1 MAISFAQISLSSRL
15 PGFEVEFDN
24 SHAVKGLALDATRVV
39 MFAQKLPSGTA
50 PTNVPTRLLAADHGV
65 KLGGRG
71 SMLAAMARAFR
82 RASDMLDVWVVALE
96 DNPAGTKAAAGIAVA
111 GPATSAST
119 RTVWIG
125 GNRVQ
130 WSVTI
135 GATAAQVAEGLAAA
149 INANLD
155 LAFTAAV
162 DGASIA
168 KVNLTARHKGAA
180 FNGLDI
186 RLGYY
191 QGDIPDDGLTFTITP
206 FSGGAGNP
214 DLVAGMTALGDAQ
227 YHHVANPYTDGANLA
242 AVVEEFTN
250 RWSAGQQIEGQVW
263 TAHAGDHA
271 ALTTLGNSLNA
282 FPLSIM
288 PTYGSPTPAYEVA
301 AIYCAVA
308 ASSIDI
314 DPARPLQTL
323 TLKGMMAPTE
333 KDRFDKL
340 ERNLLLWDGISTFVV
355 TSSGLCQ
362 IERAITTYQVNDW
375 GLNDPS
381 YLDVETPA
389 TLSVLRRTW
398 RARQAQ
404 KFPRHKLADDGT
416 NFGVGQA
423 IVTPSILKA
432 ENIALAREW
441 EQRGWVENVDAFKA
455 ALVVERNADDRCRA
469 DHLLQP
475 DLVNQ
480 YRKGAALIQ
489 FIV

>member
-1 MAISFAQISLSSRL
+1 MTISFSQISLSSRL

-24 SHAVKGLALDATRVV
+24 SHAVKGLVLDATRVV
-39 MFAQKLPSGTA
+39 MFAQKLATGTA
-50 PTNVPTRLLAADHGV
+50 PANTATRVLSADHGTT
-65 KLGGRG
+65 LGGRG

-82 RASDMLDVWVVALE
+82 AAAPGMDLWVVALD
-96 DNPAGTKAAAGIAVA
+96 DNPAGVKATASVTIT
-111 GPATSAST
+111 GPATTAST
-119 RTVWIG
+119 RALWIG
-125 GNRVQ
+125 GTRVQ
-130 WSVTI
+130 WAVAL
-135 GATAAQVAEGLAAA
+135 GATAAQVATNLAAA

-162 DGASIA
+162 DGGTPS
-168 KVNLTARHKGAA
+168 KVTLTARHKGEA
-180 FNGLDI
+180 FNGVDV

-191 QGDIPDDGLTFTITP
+191 QGDTPDDGLTIAVTGFT
-206 FSGGAGNP
+206 GGAGNP
-214 DLVAGMTALGDAQ
+214 DLVAGMTALGDVQ
-227 YHHVANPYTDGANLA
+227 YHHAVMPYTDGANLA
-242 AVVEEFTN
+242 AVVSEFTD

-263 TAHAGDHA
+263 CAHAGDHA
-271 ALTTLGNSLNA
+271 ALTTLGNSLNG
-282 FPLSIM
+282 FCLSIM
-288 PTYGSPTPAYEVA
+288 PCYGSPTPAYVWA
-301 AIYCAVA
+301 AVYGAVA
-308 ASSIDI
+308 ASAIDI

-323 TLKGMMAPTE
+323 HLKGVLAPAE

-340 ERNLLLWDGISTFVV
+340 ERNLLLWDGIATFVV
-355 TSSGLCQ
+355 DQAGRCL
-362 IERAITTYQVNDW
+362 IERAVTTYQVNDW
-375 GLNDPS
+375 GLPDPS

-416 NFGVGQA
+416 NFGAGQA

-432 ENIALAREW
+432 ENIALARDW
-441 EQRGWVENVDAFKA
+441 EERGWVENVDAYKA
-455 ALVVERNADDRCRA
+455 ALVVERNKDDQCRA

>member
-24 SHAVKGLALDATRVV
+24 SNAVKGLALDTTRVV
-39 MFAQKLPSGTA
+39 MFAQKLPTGTA
-50 PTNVPTRLLAADHGV
+50 PANTPTRALAADHGV
-65 KLGGRG
+65 ELGGRG
-71 SMLAAMARAFR
+71 SMLAAMVRAFR
-82 RASDMLDVWVVALE
+82 KASDMLDLWVVALD
-96 DNPAGTKAAAGIAVA
+96 DNAAGTKATASITIT
-111 GPATSAST
+111 GPAASAST
-119 RTVWIG
+119 RSLWIG
-125 GNRVQ
+125 GQRIQ
-130 WSVTI
+130 WAVAI
-135 GATAAQVAEGLAAA
+135 GSSATQIAADLVAA

-155 LAFTAAV
+155 LVVTATI
-162 DGASIA
+162 DGTVASQ
-168 KVNLTARHKGAA
+168 VNLTARHKGEA
-180 FNGLDI
+180 FNGLDL
-186 RLGYY
+186 RMGYY
-191 QGDIPDDGLTFTITP
+191 QGDIPADGLTFTIVA
-206 FSGGAGNP
+206 FAGGTGNP
-214 DLVAGMTALGDAQ
+214 DLVSGMTALGDTQ
-227 YHHVANPYTDGANLA
+227 YHHAVLPYTDGANLA
-242 AVVEEFTN
+242 AVTAEFTD

-263 TAHAGDHA
+263 SAHAGNHA
-271 ALTTLGNSLNA
+271 ALTTLGNGLNA
-282 FPLSIM
+282 FCLSIL
-288 PTYGSPTPAYEVA
+288 PCYASPSPAYEVA
-301 AIYCAVA
+301 AIYGAVCAA
-308 ASSIDI
+308 SIDI
-314 DPARPLQTL
+314 DPARPVQTL
-323 TLKGMMAPTE
+323 TLKGMMAPAE

-340 ERNLLLWDGISTFVV
+340 ERNLLLWDGISTFTV

-432 ENIALAREW
+432 ENIALARDW
-441 EQRGWVENVDAFKA
+441 EERGWVENVDAFKA
-455 ALVVERNADDRCRA
+455 ALVVERNADDQCRA
-469 DHLLQP
+469 DHLLTP

>member
-1 MAISFAQISLSSRL
+1 MAISFAQVSLSSRL

-39 MFAQKLPSGTA
+39 MFAQKLPAGTA
-50 PTNVPTRLLAADHGV
+50 PANVPTRVLAADHGV

-71 SMLAAMARAFR
+71 SMLAAMVRAFR
-82 RASDMLDVWVVALE
+82 NAGDMLDLWVVALD
-96 DNPAGTKAAAGIAVA
+96 DNAAGIKAAASITVA
-111 GPATSAST
+111 NTAAKAST
-119 RTVWIG
+119 RTLWLG
-125 GNRVQ
+125 GTRIQ
-130 WSVTI
+130 WSVASA
-135 GATAAQVAEGLAAA
+135 ATAAQAAADLAAA
-149 INANLD
+149 INAALD
-155 LAFTAAV
+155 LPVTAAV
-162 DGASIA
+162 DGATPA
-168 KVNLTARHKGAA
+168 KVILTARHKGEA
-180 FNGLDI
+180 FNGLDL

-191 QGDIPDDGLTFTITP
+191 QDELVDDGLTFTITP
-206 FSGGAGNP
+206 FVDGAGNP
-214 DLVAGMTALGDAQ
+214 DLVAGMTALGDLQ
-227 YHHVANPYTDGANLA
+227 YHHAVMPYTDGANLD
-242 AVVEEFTN
+242 AVVQEFTD

-263 TAHAGDHA
+263 SAHAGDHA
-271 ALTTLGNSLNA
+271 ALTTKGNSLNG

-288 PTYGSPTPAYEVA
+288 PSYASPTPAYVVA
-301 AIYCAVA
+301 AIYGAVA
-308 ASSIDI
+308 AASMDI

-323 TLKGMMAPTE
+323 HLKGMMAPAE

-355 TSSGLCQ
+355 DQAGHCL
-362 IERAITTYQVNDW
+362 IERAVTTYQVNDW
-375 GLNDPS
+375 GLPDPS

-398 RARQAQ
+398 RARQSQ

-423 IVTPSILKA
+423 IVTPSILRA
-432 ENIALAREW
+432 ENIALARDW
-441 EQRGWVENVDAFKA
+441 EERGWVENVDAFKA

>member
-1 MAISFAQISLSSRL
+1 MISFAQVSLASRL

-39 MFAQKLPSGTA
+39 MFAQKLPAGHA
-50 PTNVPTRLLAADHGV
+50 PANVPTRVLAADHGV
-65 KLGGRG
+65 VLGGRG
-71 SMLAAMARAFR
+71 SMLAAMVRYFR
-82 RASDMLDVWVVALE
+82 RANDRLDLWVVALE
-96 DNPAGTKAAAGIAVA
+96 DNNAGAKASATITVT
-111 GPATSAST
+111 GPASSASM

-125 GNRVQ
+125 GERVQ
-130 WSVTI
+130 FAVAV
-135 GATAAQVAEGLAAA
+135 GATATQVATDLAAA

-155 LAFTAAV
+155 LVVTATAAAAV
-162 DGASIA
+162 
-168 KVNLTARHKGAA
+168 VTLTARHKGEA

-191 QGDIPDDGLTFTITP
+191 QGDIPNDGLAFAITP

-214 DLVAGMTALGDAQ
+214 DLVAGMMAMGDAQ
-227 YHHVANPYTDGANLA
+227 YHHAVLPYTDGANLA
-242 AVVEEFTN
+242 AVVEEFTD

-263 TAHAGDHA
+263 SAHAGDHA

-282 FPLSIM
+282 FCLSIM
-288 PTYGSPTPAYEVA
+288 PSYGSPTPAYIWA
-301 AIYCAVA
+301 AVYGAVA
-308 ASSIDI
+308 AAAIDI

-323 TLKGMMAPTE
+323 HLKGVLAPAE

-340 ERNLLLWDGISTFVV
+340 ERNLLLWDGIATFVV
-355 TSSGLCQ
+355 DQAGRCL
-362 IERAITTYQVNDW
+362 IEREATTYQVNDW
-375 GLNDPS
+375 SLPAPS
-381 YLDVETPA
+381 YLDTFTPS

-416 NFGVGQA
+416 NFGEGQA

-432 ENIALAREW
+432 ETIALAREW
-441 EQRGWVENVDAFKA
+441 EERGWVENVDAFKA
-455 ALVVERNADDRCRA
+455 ALIVERNADDRCRA
-469 DHLLQP
+469 DHLLRP

>member
-39 MFAQKLPSGTA
+39 MFAQKLPAGTA
-50 PTNVPTRLLAADHGV
+50 PANIPTRVLAADHGV

-82 RASDMLDVWVVALE
+82 NANSLLDLWVVALE
-96 DNPAGTKAAAGIAVA
+96 DNAAGTKAAGSITVT

-119 RTVWIG
+119 RSIWIG
-125 GNRVQ
+125 GTRVQ
-130 WSVTI
+130 YAVAL
-135 GATAAQVAEGLAAA
+135 GATATQVAADLADA
-149 INANLD
+149 INSNLD
-155 LAFTAAV
+155 LVVTATV
-162 DGASIA
+162 DGTVAS
-168 KVNLTARHKGAA
+168 KVNLTARHKGEA
-180 FNGLDI
+180 FNGLDV

-191 QGDIPDDGLTFTITP
+191 QNDIPDDGLSFTVAPLT
-206 FSGGAGNP
+206 GGAGNP
-214 DLVAGMTALGDAQ
+214 DLVTGMTALGDVQ
-227 YHHVANPYTDGANLA
+227 YHHAVLPYTDTANLV
-242 AVVEEFTN
+242 AVTEEFTD
-250 RWSAGQQIEGQVW
+250 RWSAGRQIEGQVW
-263 TAHAGDHA
+263 SAHAGDHA
-271 ALTTLGNSLNA
+271 ALTTLGNSLNGFA
-282 FPLSIM
+282 LSIM
-288 PTYGSPTPAYEVA
+288 PTYASPTPAYIWA
-301 AIYCAVA
+301 AVYGAVSA
-308 ASSIDI
+308 ASIDI

-323 TLKGMMAPTE
+323 HLKGVLAPAE

-355 TSSGLCQ
+355 DQSGRCL
-362 IERAITTYQVNDW
+362 IERAVTTYQVNDY
-375 GLNDPS
+375 GLPDPS

-398 RARQAQ
+398 RARQSQ
-404 KFPRHKLADDGT
+404 KFPRHKLANDGT

-432 ENIALAREW
+432 ENIALARDW
-441 EQRGWVENVDAFKA
+441 EQRGWVENVDAFKE
-455 ALVVERNADDRCRA
+455 ALVVERNADDQCRA